1 MQDQGIHLL
10 ASRLE
15 QFMARYG
22 YEKIE
27 TPIIQ
32 PAELFLTK
40 AGDQII
46 HRLFTFERFGRQL
59 ALRPEFTA
67 LAAHTYITQ
76 HPDDQPITRWQFGGS
91 IFEESSGE
99 SQRFSIGAELIG
111 LAGAPAEAEI
121 IALATNGAADRGL
134 NASLIIGHV
143 QLMRVLLERFAL
155 DSRTQRFLL
164 NHLQLLKASGK
175 QVVLDRLDKLLLGKS
190 VSESFSP
197 EAGSEFSTQQMLDV
211 LLDATQHGATM
222 GGRTRQDVARR
233 LLQKHQRAT
242 ERDQVIAALDFLD
255 AWSTIKAAPEPA
267 FHQIE
272 AMISADDTKSQ
283 RILNQWAAVIALLD
297 DYGISENRIQIQPSL
312 ARSWDYYTGIVF
324 ELWSEDQHHIGGG
337 GRYDELTRLIGGNRD
352 VPAVGFAYYV
362 DEFTAALPAPEPVK
376 RSVVTIT
383 ATRDTYPVAIRWAQ
397 LLRELGYVVI
407 LFDTGTTAEQPLYI
421 ADETGNLRRYLR
433 LGTREYTTLE
443 ALITDLETEFPR

>member
-1 MQDQGIHLL
+1 MNSL

-15 QFMARYG
+15 QFMAGYG
-22 YEKIE
+22 YEKID
-27 TPIIQ
+27 TPVIQ

-46 HRLFTFERFGRQL
+46 HRLFTFERLGRQL

-67 LAAHTYITQ
+67 LAAHAYVTQ
-76 HPDDQPITRWQFGGS
+76 YPDTQPVVRWQFGGS
-91 IFEESSGE
+91 VFEDASGE
-99 SQRFSIGAELIG
+99 TQRFSIGAELIG
-111 LAGAPAEAEI
+111 MAGAPAEAEI
-121 IALATNGAADRGL
+121 IALAANGAAERGL
-134 NASLIIGHV
+134 NTSIIIGHV
-143 QLMRVLLERFAL
+143 QLMRQLLERFHL

-164 NHLQLLKASGK
+164 NHLQTLKTSGK
-175 QVVLDRLDKLLLGKS
+175 QAVLEQLDKLLLGKS
-190 VSESFSP
+190 VSETYTA
-197 EAGSEFSTQQMLDV
+197 ETGSELGTQQMLDV

-255 AWSTIKAAPEPA
+255 AWSSINDAPRPA
-267 FHQIE
+267 FERIQ
-272 AMISADDTKSQ
+272 AMIAPDDTKSQ
-283 RILNQWAAVIALLD
+283 RLLTQWRAVIALLD
-297 DYGISENRIQIQPSL
+297 DYGVPENRIQIQPSL

-324 ELWSEDQHHIGGG
+324 ELWSQDRHHIGGG
-337 GRYDELTRLIGGNRD
+337 GRYDELTRLIGGNQD

-362 DEFTAALPAPEPVK
+362 DALIAALPTPAIQPVP

-397 LLRELGYVVI
+397 LLREHGYTVR
-407 LFDTGTTAEQPLYI
+407 LYDAGTIAEQPLFV
-421 ADETGNLRRYLR
+421 ADETGDLRRYLR
-433 LGTREYTTLE
+433 IGTRDYSTLE
-443 ALITDLETEFPR
+443 SLITDLETEFPR

>member
-1 MQDQGIHLL
+1 VQDQITNLL

-46 HRLFTFERFGRQL
+46 HRLFTFERLGRQL

-76 HPDDQPITRWQFGGS
+76 YPDDQPVMRWQFGGS
-91 IFEESSGE
+91 IFEEASGE
-99 SQRFSIGAELIG
+99 NQRFSIGAELIG
-111 LAGAPAEAEI
+111 LSGAPAEAEI
-121 IALATNGAADRGL
+121 IALAANGAADRGL
-134 NASLIIGHV
+134 STSLIIGHV
-143 QLMRVLLERFAL
+143 QLMRVLLERFNL

-164 NHLQLLKASGK
+164 NHLQMLKTSSK
-175 QVVLDRLDKLLLGKS
+175 QAVLEQLDKLLLGDS
-190 VSESFSP
+190 MDESFSP
-197 EAGSEFSTQQMLDV
+197 EAGSELGTQQMLDV

-255 AWSTIKAAPEPA
+255 VWSTIKAAPGLA

-272 AMISADDTKSQ
+272 AMISVDDTKSL
-283 RILNQWAAVIALLD
+283 RILSQWRAVIALLD
-297 DYGISENRIQIQPSL
+297 DYGILENRIQIQPSL

-324 ELWSEDQHHIGGG
+324 ELWSEDNHHIGGG
-337 GRYDELTRLIGGNRD
+337 GRYDELTRLIGGTHD
-352 VPAVGFAYYV
+352 VPAVGFAYYI
-362 DEFTAALPAPEPVK
+362 DELIAALPAPEPVK

-397 LLRELGYVVI
+397 LLRELGYIVT
-407 LFDTGTTAEQPLYI
+407 LFDTGTTAEQPLLI
-421 ADETGNLRRYLR
+421 ANENGNLRRYLR

-443 ALITDLETEFPR
+443 SLITDLETEFP